1 MSLRINLSIFVGI
14 FIHTKK
20 LKTMFKK
27 LLSILSLGLLV
38 STGVSAQSFTMSPA
52 NDTISVNTTGQG
64 TYNSGEGTYSN
75 TIDLTFHINNT
86 AADPLIFK
94 WKLLSDS
101 TEHPAGWLLT
111 GICDNVIC
119 RSPYSDFY
127 YHIEQTSFAIAPG
140 ETDPNKTL
148 LEARIYA
155 PVGSANGTGVFR
167 VKLTAYNSSD
177 ANFANPLQT
186 KTVVFIVKK
195 NVTGVATIEANDK
208 RVTLYPN
215 PATSALQ
222 VYADKNL
229 NAQSISIMNI
239 SGAQSMIT
247 AIEKGKETT
256 SININSLAKGIY
268 TVRVTD
274 ANGNM
279 ITTRK
284 FVKK

>member
-1 MSLRINLSIFVGI
+1 
-14 FIHTKK
+14 
-20 LKTMFKK
+20 MFKK

-75 TIDLTFHINNT
+75 TIDLTFHINNIS
-86 AADPLIFK
+86 ANPLIFK
-94 WKLLSDS
+94 WQLLSDS

-127 YHIEQTSFAIAPG
+127 YHVVQTSFAIAPG

-155 PVGSANGTGVFR
+155 PVGSANGIGVFR

-177 ANFANPLQT
+177 ADFTNPLQT

-195 NVTGVATIEANDK
+195 NVTSIATIEANDK
-208 RVTLYPN
+208 RVSLAPN
-215 PATSALQ
+215 PATNNLR
-222 VYADKNL
+222 VFADKTL
-229 NAQSISIMNI
+229 NPKNISIVNI
-239 SGAQSMIT
+239 NGALALTT
-247 AIEKGKETT
+247 AVENGNETT
-256 SININSLAKGIY
+256 NININSLAAGTYLVK
-268 TVRVTD
+268 VND
-274 ANGNM
+274 AKGNM

-284 FVKK
+284 FIKK